1 MSRCLEPL
9 KAEKWGWNSQ
19 VEDSFY
25 GTISTIRPGPLSP
38 LGTEDGWM
46 LESEKKDLES
56 SFSKRGSLQWYQG
69 YLEPKKFAKHT
80 HRIHVWYIYTHIWL
94 IYMVNV
100 GKYTIHGSYGKETE
114 IDFLEVSSWW
124 RLLRFS
130 RNEVTK
136 NLSRY
141 SMKPS

>member
-1 MSRCLEPL
+1 
-9 KAEKWGWNSQ
+9 
-19 VEDSFY
+19 
-25 GTISTIRPGPLSP
+25 
-38 LGTEDGWM
+38 M

-69 YLEPKKFAKHT
+69 YLEPKKFAKQT

-114 IDFLEVSSWW
+114 IDFLEVSS
-124 RLLRFS
+124 
-130 RNEVTK
+130 
-136 NLSRY
+136 
-141 SMKPS
+141 